1 MRCSCS
7 EIRADEKF
15 YRVSMKR
22 DVGNKKTQTRGN
34 TACSKTNILLD
45 QRNQFEWT
53 LPSLIYHPRPTCF
66 PARVC
71 LLVEPQHFERR
82 IPNITGHLSV
92 YVYMLS
98 YFLIRV
104 IRMENSFAF
113 YSLWNRSYKFL
124 DFTTIYITFL
134 QANNLI
140 GVIYFFFRQFQHVPW
155 LWNREIYGR
164 WTYRSHFGFRVTAV
178 LYNTRISNTSINSRV

>member
-66 PARVC
+66 PARVY

-82 IPNITGHLSV
+82 IPNITGHLSI

-104 IRMENSFAF
+104 PEWKILLLSIVSETDPINFCTFKYHIRWIF
-113 YSLWNRSYKFL
+113 
-124 DFTTIYITFL
+124 
-134 QANNLI
+134 
-140 GVIYFFFRQFQHVPW
+140 
-155 LWNREIYGR
+155 
-164 WTYRSHFGFRVTAV
+164 
-178 LYNTRISNTSINSRV
+178 